1 MAGVVDPTVNGNYPI
16 ILGDGLLGKP
26 SNDIFTGIRCEWH
39 VGGKPPYS
47 TDSCVTDNH
56 KPEHSSSNA
65 PEQARLK
72 PAVAG
77 KTASYDLSYNDNGTY
92 GFAGT
97 RNIDSKQYV
106 LHFDPKRKAFILD
119 RIDSTFNMNITRT
132 PTDTDPE
139 SLRQKHPHI
148 KDEEI
153 KARPKPVSAPA
164 PAPKP
169 KAKAKTKATGNVFQ
183 PAKSTR
189 KNEKKQVKKDVE
201 LALPKAKASP
211 PPEPKKRKPRKDED
225 DEDEDDEEGPD
236 PLEVDWGSPK
246 NNKADFSPAFA
257 AVPSRG
263 FDEFMNQ
270 RESEA
275 EEADDDSEEPLEQ
288 DFKLPSPV
296 NSRTARAQAE
306 RHQDP
311 MDVDDQAQKKEADD
325 DDMDDL
331 EKDLEN
337 AFEDLENSQNG
348 SPDPGDESEIS
359 EED

>member
-1 MAGVVDPTVNGNYPI
+1 MAGLVDPTVTGNYPI

-26 SNDIFTGIRCEWH
+26 SNDIFTGIR
-39 VGGKPPYS
+39 Y
-47 TDSCVTDNH
+47 NH

-77 KTASYDLSYNDNGTY
+77 KTTSYDLSYNDNGTY
-92 GFAGT
+92 AFAGT

-132 PTDTDPE
+132 PTNTDPE
-139 SLRQKHPHI
+139 SLRQRHPHI
-148 KDEEI
+148 KDEDL
-153 KARPKPVSAPA
+153 KPQSKPAAAPAPAPA

-169 KAKAKTKATGNVFQ
+169 KSKAKPKATGNVFQ
-183 PAKSTR
+183 QTKAPR

-201 LALPKAKASP
+201 LALPKPQASP
-211 PPEPKKRKPRKDED
+211 PPEQKKRKPRKDED
-225 DEDEDDEEGPD
+225 DEDEEEEEGPD

-246 NNKADFSPAFA
+246 DNNKTDFSPAFT
-257 AVPSRG
+257 AVAPRT
-263 FDEFMNQ
+263 FDDYMNQ

-275 EEADDDSEEPLEQ
+275 EEADDDSEEPLDDELN
-288 DFKLPSPV
+288 LPSPV
-296 NSRTARAQAE
+296 NSRTARGQAE
-306 RHQDP
+306 RHPDS
-311 MDVDDQAQKKEADD
+311 MDVDHKAQREDED